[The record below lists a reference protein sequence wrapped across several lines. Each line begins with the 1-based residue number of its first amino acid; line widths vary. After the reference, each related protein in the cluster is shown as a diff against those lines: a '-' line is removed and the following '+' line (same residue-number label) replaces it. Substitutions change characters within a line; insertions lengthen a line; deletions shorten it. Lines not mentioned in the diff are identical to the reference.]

1 MKKTNR
7 KLVLRSET
15 IRELSAQALTRII
28 GGLET
33 DIAAGVPFSG
43 DKVCKATAMQQSLD
57 GQCNTE

>member
-15 IRELSAQALTRII
+15 IRELSAQALTHVI

-33 DIAAGVPFSG
+33 ETAAEVPFSRERVCGIAAVPYSG
-43 DKVCKATAMQQSLD
+43 DKVCLTA
-57 GQCNTE
+57 